1 MVRYALLRKAT
12 HHERLLT
19 RRVNTP
25 FALSSPRSER
35 IEELAVRQPRFL
47 GLTEVK
53 LYAVAGG
60 PITALKICSASWA
73 AACSTR
79 S

>member
-25 FALSSPRSER
+25 FALSSPRSGR
-35 IEELAVRQPRFL
+35 IEGLAVRQPRFL
-47 GLTEVK
+47 ATVFHVK
-53 LYAVAGG
+53 QNEAIRPKFYRA
-60 PITALKICSASWA
+60 
-73 AACSTR
+73 
-79 S
+79 